1 MLLTGRTIVMLMTL
15 AIASGGAVWGVHSI
29 ISPTGTGSDYGLDT
43 NGNGKFDFL
52 VVEAQVS
59 LPEAG
64 TWDVY
69 ADLSSKSPPAT
80 GACGFIGRGPPVPI
94 LEASDVFGPIAWTY
108 ERYFFPS
115 GPQTVR
121 MAFPG
126 TDIARSGV
134 DGPYTV
140 HARLSLGG
148 IVYGGPPMGRPEPV
162 DGVIEWTHV
171 TRAYSVGGF
180 EAPVRPAYFTGGHA
194 DSLIDIDADGL
205 ADFLEL
211 RADVRVSVAGH
222 YSLNGVLSAATGTD
236 ATRMVAYA
244 YRDFDLTTSDAEV
257 FLRFRGDQIRQANVD
272 GPWNFTLTLYGAMP
286 VLYGNATFAIGDI
299 RAPIPFPYPET
310 LCGATSAYRASE
322 FDDTVELLRY
332 TMRFAEATPDGNGD
346 GTYDALVVRAEVEVF
361 VSAAFDL
368 SGVLRSPP
376 TSTEVAG
383 AVGQAWLREG
393 IQSVDF
399 VFPGPEIRR
408 SGVDG
413 PYAATLSITP
423 TFRGIDPTTTY
434 TTRPYRAADF
444 DNRSTN
450 SSRGYWIGDLSAAP
464 RGSSLA
470 IALSV
475 VRGNDL
481 LTVVIEDT
489 LTVTIVDAAG
499 AVVGTFKD
507 RVYLPAGGSSQ
518 SFAHA
523 LDGIAPGT
531 YTVTVVLGP
540 SDQPVDV
547 RTVTVSA

>member
-1 MLLTGRTIVMLMTL
+1 MLVTL
-15 AIASGGAVWGVHSI
+15 ALASGGAVWGVHSM
-29 ISPTGTGSDYGLDT
+29 ISPATTGSDYGLDT

-64 TWDVY
+64 TWDVS
-69 ADLSSKSPPAT
+69 ADLSTKSPPPT

-94 LEASDVFGPIAWTY
+94 LEASDVFGPIAWIY

-115 GPQTVR
+115 GTQTVR

-126 TDIARSGV
+126 TDIARAGL

-148 IVYGGPPMGRPEPV
+148 IMYGGPQMGRPEPV
-162 DGVIEWTHV
+162 DGVVEWTYV
-171 TRAYSVGGF
+171 TQAYSVGEF
-180 EAPVRPAYFTGGHA
+180 EQPVRPAYVTGGHT
-194 DSLIDIDADGL
+194 DSSIDIDSDGL

-211 RADVRVSVAGH
+211 RADVRVDVAGH
-222 YSLNGVLSAATGTD
+222 YSLNGVLSGAMGTD
-236 ATRMVAYA
+236 VTRMVAYG
-244 YRDFDLTTSDAEV
+244 YRDFDLTTSDTEV

-272 GPWNFTLTLYGAMP
+272 GPWNFTLTLYGALP
-286 VLYGNATFAIGDI
+286 VLFGNATSAIGEI

-332 TMRFAEATPDGNGD
+332 TMRFDEATPDGNGD
-346 GTYDALVVRAEVEVF
+346 GTFDVLVVRAEVEVF

-368 SGVLRSPP
+368 SGVLRS
-376 TSTEVAG
+376 TAASTELAR

-399 VFPGPEIRR
+399 VFPGPEIRG

-413 PYAATLSITP
+413 PYVATLSLTP
-423 TFRGIDPTTTY
+423 TARGIDPTTTY
-434 TTRPYRAADF
+434 TTRAYRATDF

-450 SSRGYWIGDLSAAP
+450 STRGYWIGDLRASP

-475 VRGNDL
+475 VRGEDL
-481 LTVVIEDT
+481 LTVVLEDT
-489 LTVTIVDAAG
+489 LTVTVVDAAG

-507 RVYLPAGGSSQ
+507 RVYLPAGGSWQ
-518 SFAHA
+518 SFAHT
-523 LDGIAPGT
+523 LELIAPGT
-531 YTVTVVLGP
+531 YTITAVLGA
-540 SDQPVDV
+540 SDRPVDV
-547 RTVTVSA
+547 RTVTASV